1 LAEGFC
7 GPAWLI
13 LCRIDENGKAKEA
26 TAMGKLEGKVAIV
39 TGAGRG
45 LGRAYARRL
54 ASLGAKLVITDI
66 NLRSFEEFELEAKSM
81 TAESTVA
88 EIIAGG
94 GQAMGVEMDVTEET
108 SVISMVARVMQQW
121 GRIDIL
127 VCNAGGGRGRPVDTK
142 ASSLDAGLLQLVTSM
157 NLYGTVYSVN
167 AVAPIMK
174 RQRSGKIVTVS
185 SVAGLHPSTD
195 GGYAHYG
202 AAKAAIAHYTR
213 YLAQDLGPYGI
224 TANCIAPGTIT
235 TGRIVATVM
244 PNQANANRDRT
255 EQVALRRLGSVED
268 CAKVVEFLCTDL
280 SDYVTGQCIA
290 IDGGLMRGN

>member
-1 LAEGFC
+1 
-7 GPAWLI
+7 
-13 LCRIDENGKAKEA
+13 
-26 TAMGKLEGKVAIV
+26 MGKLDGKVAIV

-54 ASLGAKLVITDI
+54 AGLGAKLVITDI
-66 NLRSFEEFELEAKSM
+66 NLRSYEEFELETKAM

-94 GQAMGVEMDVTEET
+94 GQAMGIEMDVTEET
-108 SVISMVARVMQQW
+108 AVISMVARVMQQW
-121 GRIDIL
+121 GRVDIL

-142 ASSLDAGLLQLVTSM
+142 ASALDAGLLQLVTSM